1 MNEQN
6 KPRARRNVV
15 QESLQ
20 LSADGAGR
28 TISIGPDQNW
38 LNVVASG
45 LPADTGNVVI
55 VLTAGDPQRGGT
67 ARGAIASLAL
77 GTFGVSET
85 VHVPPGSMV
94 QFVLDNFSGTGPVV
108 AVATSWSEC

>member
-1 MNEQN
+1 MNESSTT
-6 KPRARRNVV
+6 RARRNVV

-28 TISIGPDQNW
+28 TISIGPSQNW

-45 LPADTGNVVI
+45 LPADAGNVLVI
-55 VLTAGDPQRGGT
+55 LTAGDPQQGGT
-67 ARGAIASLAL
+67 ARGVIGTLAL
-77 GTFGVSET
+77 TAQGVSQT
-85 VHVPPGSMV
+85 IHVPPGSMV
-94 QFVLDNFSGTGPVV
+94 QFALDSFVGTGPVV